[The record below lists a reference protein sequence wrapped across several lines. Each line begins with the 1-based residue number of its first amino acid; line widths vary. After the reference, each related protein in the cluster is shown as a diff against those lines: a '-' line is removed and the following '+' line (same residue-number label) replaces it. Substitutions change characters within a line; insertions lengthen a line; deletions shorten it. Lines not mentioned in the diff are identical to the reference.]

1 MNIVRFPDSLVN
13 SIYLA
18 VRKIDQEVSKGL
30 IVHFL
35 CIIIY
40 PADAKAGKAERLPS
54 PCYELIR
61 SKKHRCAGLYLQP
74 LYGRTDG

>member
-1 MNIVRFPDSLVN
+1 MRSLLMKSYLYSGDYKGTLAAIDKMPN
-13 SIYLA
+13 STPETN
-18 VRKIDQEVSKGL
+18 KIDQEVSKGL

-61 SKKHRCAGLYLQP
+61 SKKHR
-74 LYGRTDG
+74 